1 MGAGNKNPKINCNVG
16 GLIVCPEFAG
26 VSAICGLYEEQPH
39 CFNQITGKNCL
50 KNRSLQYIGAKSSQ
64 SFNNMTEPKEWDFN
78 HTTTWDIQ
86 IIKIGVFAVNAKY
99 PIIGNFFSVGVEK
112 FALFKIFW
120 ISLILFPFVSDYDDK
135 CKIDITQ
142 IGMKS
147 CKPRKYLWSTTYLC
161 VML

>member
-1 MGAGNKNPKINCNVG
+1 MGTGNKNPKINYNVG

-50 KNRSLQYIGAKSSQ
+50 KNRSLQYIGAKPSQ
-64 SFNNMTEPKEWDFN
+64 SLNDMTKPKEWDFN
-78 HTTTWDIQ
+78 HTATRDIQ

-99 PIIGNFFSVGVEK
+99 PIIGIFFSAGVEK

-120 ISLILFPFVSDYDDK
+120 ISLILFPFVSDYDNK
-135 CKIDITQ
+135 CKKYTTQ

-147 CKPRKYLWSTTYLC
+147 CKPRKYL
-161 VML
+161 